1 MKGRKGKVLRWKD
14 LPVRWVL
21 VLAIAAVFLPSLS
34 AQAVTSTTTN
44 DVISQMRS
52 FRGQW
57 MTNIWTYARN
67 LFWLLAFIEF
77 AWSAIAL
84 ALDKT
89 DLQCWMAGLVRKLM
103 WIGAFY
109 ALLQN
114 GSTWIPAIID
124 SFELIGAGAAGMAGP
139 LDPGSVF
146 VQGLSIAGSL
156 LGGASASAF
165 MSGDIGSALICV
177 LGALIIVVSFVIIT
191 INFVVTL
198 VESYLVVSVGYLF
211 LGFGGSRWT
220 APYTERYIG
229 LAVSIGIKLVLL
241 YCIIAA
247 GSSLGTGW
255 EAQAAAIGTATSPAV
270 VAFDV
275 MGGSLIYMMLCWQ
288 IPKLFSSVLGGAPAL
303 TGGDLVAAGTA
314 VVGAGLA
321 AASLGAGAVAAAA
334 GAGAGAGGSALA
346 GTSAAAGAGAGG
358 SSAASAVS
366 AVGAGGSG
374 SGGASSVLAGS
385 SAAAGG
391 IVVAPPASS
400 AAVAAGVS
408 SGGTGEGGAVIAP
421 PPVRTGSESA
431 AVRTPTNGGNSPR
444 ENATSRSSDNGR
456 TGIDAFGGQ
465 PVAGSG
471 FESERSAAGFASAVP
486 SPSNSSSQS
495 HVVAPPTVQ
504 TSHRAEAGAATSA
517 EAGPVRSSAGSA
529 PDAGASAVADIS
541 SVGSRPQPGVQPPV
555 HRGNRLGG
563 PAAKARD
570 HLSHSSDAVRNVQL
584 NDGALPAS
592 PPRMP
597 IDDHE

>member
-1 MKGRKGKVLRWKD
+1 MKGRKGKVLRWKE
-14 LPVRWVL
+14 LPVRWVI
-21 VLAIAAVFLPSLS
+21 VLAIVAAFLPSWS

-57 MTNIWTYARN
+57 MTNVWTYARN

-77 AWSAIAL
+77 AWSVIAL

-103 WIGAFY
+103 WIGASY

-124 SFELIGAGAAGMAGP
+124 SFDLIGAGAAGMAGP

-156 LGGASASAF
+156 LAGASASAF
-165 MSGDIGSALICV
+165 MSGDIVSALICV

-247 GSSLGTGW
+247 GSSLGAGW
-255 EAQAAAIGTATSPAV
+255 EAQAATIGTATSPAV

-288 IPKLFSSVLGGAPAL
+288 IPKLFSSVLGGAPAF
-303 TGGDLVAAGTA
+303 TGGDLVTAGTA
-314 VVGAGLA
+314 GAGAGLA
-321 AASLGAGAVAAAA
+321 VASLGAGAVAA
-334 GAGAGAGGSALA
+334 AGGSALA
-346 GTSAAAGAGAGG
+346 GTSAAAGSGGGG

-366 AVGAGGSG
+366 AVGAGSR
-374 SGGASSVLAGS
+374 SAGGSSVLAGS
-385 SAAAGG
+385 SAAAG
-391 IVVAPPASS
+391 
-400 AAVAAGVS
+400 VS
-408 SGGTGEGGAVIAP
+408 CCFWT
-421 PPVRTGSESA
+421 
-431 AVRTPTNGGNSPR
+431 
-444 ENATSRSSDNGR
+444 
-456 TGIDAFGGQ
+456 
-465 PVAGSG
+465 
-471 FESERSAAGFASAVP
+471 
-486 SPSNSSSQS
+486 
-495 HVVAPPTVQ
+495 
-504 TSHRAEAGAATSA
+504 
-517 EAGPVRSSAGSA
+517 
-529 PDAGASAVADIS
+529 
-541 SVGSRPQPGVQPPV
+541 
-555 HRGNRLGG
+555 NRL
-563 PAAKARD
+563 KY
-570 HLSHSSDAVRNVQL
+570 SSETGRNSNEL
-584 NDGALPAS
+584 CDTMTAS
-592 PPRMP
+592 
-597 IDDHE
+597 

>member
-1 MKGRKGKVLRWKD
+1 MTGRSWKF
-14 LPVRWVL
+14 LSWRNFSVRWLALFVL
-21 VLAIAAVFLPSLS
+21 IAAVLPSLH
-34 AQAVTSTTTN
+34 AQAVTSTTAN
-44 DVISQMRS
+44 DILSQMRS

-57 MTNIWTYARN
+57 MTNVWTYARN

-77 AWSAIAL
+77 AWSVIAL

-146 VQGLSIAGSL
+146 VQGLTIASSL

-177 LGALIIVVSFVIIT
+177 IGALIIVCSFVIIT
-191 INFVVTL
+191 INFVVTI
-198 VESYLVVSVGYLF
+198 VESYLLVSVGYLF
-211 LGFGGSRWT
+211 LGFAGSRWT

-247 GSSLGTGW
+247 GSSLGAGW

-334 GAGAGAGGSALA
+334 GGGAAAGGSALA
-346 GTSAAAGAGAGG
+346 GTFAAASAGGGG

-366 AVGAGGSG
+366 SVGS
-374 SGGASSVLAGS
+374 
-385 SAAAGG
+385 
-391 IVVAPPASS
+391 
-400 AAVAAGVS
+400 
-408 SGGTGEGGAVIAP
+408 
-421 PPVRTGSESA
+421 
-431 AVRTPTNGGNSPR
+431 
-444 ENATSRSSDNGR
+444 
-456 TGIDAFGGQ
+456 
-465 PVAGSG
+465 
-471 FESERSAAGFASAVP
+471 
-486 SPSNSSSQS
+486 
-495 HVVAPPTVQ
+495 
-504 TSHRAEAGAATSA
+504 
-517 EAGPVRSSAGSA
+517 SSAGSA
-529 PDAGASAVADIS
+529 SVAGSGSTAAGAGTMVSPPSNSMAATASVSPGGNGGSVAPPPTLRTVNDAGAQRSGSSSNAASDDSAT
-541 SVGSRPQPGVQPPV
+541 SRSRDNAGQAIDS
-555 HRGNRLGG
+555 LG
-563 PAAKARD
+563 
-570 HLSHSSDAVRNVQL
+570 
-584 NDGALPAS
+584 
-592 PPRMP
+592 
-597 IDDHE
+597 

>member
-1 MKGRKGKVLRWKD
+1 MKGRKDKVLHGKVL
-14 LPVRWVL
+14 PVTCVIAA
-21 VLAIAAVFLPSLS
+21 AIAAAFLPSLS

-57 MTNIWTYARN
+57 MTNVWTYARN

-77 AWSAIAL
+77 AWSVIAL

-114 GSTWIPAIID
+114 GSTWIPSIID
-124 SFELIGAGAAGMAGP
+124 SFELIGAGAAGMAGR

-247 GSSLGTGW
+247 GSSLGAGW
-255 EAQAAAIGTATSPAV
+255 EAQAATIGTATSPAV

-314 VVGAGLA
+314 VVGAGLGV
-321 AASLGAGAVAAAA
+321 ASLGAGAVAAAA
-334 GAGAGAGGSALA
+334 GAGAAAGGSAIA
-346 GTSAAAGAGAGG
+346 GTAAAAGAGAGG

-366 AVGAGGSG
+366 AVGAGSV
-374 SGGASSVLAGS
+374 SAGGSSVVAGS
-385 SAAAGG
+385 SAAASGT
-391 IVVAPPASS
+391 VVAPPASS
-400 AAVAAGVS
+400 AAAPAGVS
-408 SGGTGEGGAVIAP
+408 SGGTGGGGTVIAP
-421 PPVRTGSESA
+421 PPVRTGSETA
-431 AVRTPTNGGNSPR
+431 ALRTPPPNGGSVAV
-444 ENATSRSSDNGR
+444 ENPKSSYGDNGR
-456 TGIDAFGGQ
+456 TAIESIGGQ
-465 PVAGSG
+465 TVAGSG
-471 FESERSAAGFASAVP
+471 FESDRPAAGFTSSVVP
-486 SPSNSSSQS
+486 PSSSSGQS
-495 HVVAPPTVQ
+495 HVVAPPAVP
-504 TSHRAEAGAATSA
+504 SAYRGEGGSVPA
-517 EAGPVRSSAGSA
+517 EAGPPRASAGSA

-555 HRGNRLGG
+555 RGNHLGG
-563 PAAKARD
+563 SAAKARD
-570 HLSHSSDAVRNVQL
+570 HLSHSSDAVRHVQL

-592 PPRMP
+592 PPKMP
-597 IDDHE
+597 IEDQE

>member
-14 LPVRWVL
+14 LPVRWVI
-21 VLAIAAVFLPSLS
+21 VLAITAAFLPSLS

-57 MTNIWTYARN
+57 MTNVWTYARN
-67 LFWLLAFIEF
+67 LFWLLALIEF
-77 AWSAIAL
+77 AWSVIAL

-89 DLQCWMAGLVRKLM
+89 DLQCWMAGLIRKLM

-146 VQGLSIAGSL
+146 VQGLSIAGSM

-247 GSSLGTGW
+247 GSSLGAGW
-255 EAQAAAIGTATSPAV
+255 EAQAATIGTATSPAV

-314 VVGAGLA
+314 VAGAGLA
-321 AASLGAGAVAAAA
+321 VASLGAGAVAAAA
-334 GAGAGAGGSALA
+334 GAGAAAGGSALA

-366 AVGAGGSG
+366 AVGAGSG
-374 SGGASSVLAGS
+374 SAGGSSVVAGS

-391 IVVAPPASS
+391 TVVAPPASS
-400 AAVAAGVS
+400 AAATAGVS
-408 SGGTGEGGAVIAP
+408 SGGTGGGGTVIAP
-421 PPVRTGSESA
+421 PPVRSGSETA
-431 AVRTPTNGGNSPR
+431 ALRTPPQNGGSGAV
-444 ENATSRSSDNGR
+444 ENPKSSYGDNGR
-456 TGIDAFGGQ
+456 TAIESIGGQ
-465 PVAGSG
+465 TVAGSG
-471 FESERSAAGFASAVP
+471 FESDRPAAGFTSSVVP
-486 SPSNSSSQS
+486 PSSSSGQS
-495 HVVAPPTVQ
+495 HVVAPPAVPTAQRGEGGSVP
-504 TSHRAEAGAATSA
+504 A
-517 EAGPVRSSAGSA
+517 EAGPARASAGSA

-541 SVGSRPQPGVQPPV
+541 SVGTRPQPGVQPPV
-555 HRGNRLGG
+555 RGNRLG
-563 PAAKARD
+563 ASALAKNDPPLLAK
-570 HLSHSSDAVRNVQL
+570 SDPQ
-584 NDGALPAS
+584 
-592 PPRMP
+592 
-597 IDDHE
+597 

>member
-1 MKGRKGKVLRWKD
+1 MTGRSWKF
-14 LPVRWVL
+14 LSWRNFSVRWLALFVL
-21 VLAIAAVFLPSLS
+21 IAAVLPSLH
-34 AQAVTSTTTN
+34 AQAVTSTTAN
-44 DVISQMRS
+44 DILSQMRS

-57 MTNIWTYARN
+57 MTNVWTYARN

-77 AWSAIAL
+77 AWSVIAL

-146 VQGLSIAGSL
+146 VQGLTIASSL

-177 LGALIIVVSFVIIT
+177 IGALIIVCSFVIIT
-191 INFVVTL
+191 INLVVTI
-198 VESYLVVSVGYLF
+198 VESYLIVSVGYLF

-247 GSSLGTGW
+247 GSSLGAGW

-321 AASLGAGAVAAAA
+321 AASLGAGAVAATA
-334 GAGAGAGGSALA
+334 GAGAAAGGSTLA

-366 AVGAGGSG
+366 AVGAGAGSA
-374 SGGASSVLAGS
+374 GGSSVVAGS
-385 SAAAGG
+385 SAAVGG
-391 IVVAPPASS
+391 SVVAPPASS
-400 AAVAAGVS
+400 AVTAAAVG
-408 SGGTGEGGAVIAP
+408 SGGTGGSGTVVAP
-421 PPVRTGSESA
+421 PPVRPATLG
-431 AVRTPTNGGNSPR
+431 TPTNSG
-444 ENATSRSSDNGR
+444 ENATSRYSD
-456 TGIDAFGGQ
+456 
-465 PVAGSG
+465 
-471 FESERSAAGFASAVP
+471 
-486 SPSNSSSQS
+486 
-495 HVVAPPTVQ
+495 
-504 TSHRAEAGAATSA
+504 
-517 EAGPVRSSAGSA
+517 
-529 PDAGASAVADIS
+529 
-541 SVGSRPQPGVQPPV
+541 
-555 HRGNRLGG
+555 
-563 PAAKARD
+563 
-570 HLSHSSDAVRNVQL
+570 
-584 NDGALPAS
+584 
-592 PPRMP
+592 
-597 IDDHE
+597 

>member
-1 MKGRKGKVLRWKD
+1 MKGRKGKVLRWKE
-14 LPVRWVL
+14 LPVRWVI
-21 VLAIAAVFLPSLS
+21 VLAIAAAFLPSLS

-77 AWSAIAL
+77 AWSVIAL

-247 GSSLGTGW
+247 GSSLGAGW
-255 EAQAAAIGTATSPAV
+255 EAQAATIGTATSPAV

-334 GAGAGAGGSALA
+334 GAGAAAGGPALG

-366 AVGAGGSG
+366 AVSAGSG
-374 SGGASSVLAGS
+374 SAGGSSVLAGS
-385 SAAAGG
+385 SAATGG
-391 IVVAPPASS
+391 TVVAPPASS
-400 AAVAAGVS
+400 AAAAAGVS
-408 SGGTGEGGAVIAP
+408 SGGTGGSAMAS
-421 PPVRTGSESA
+421 PPVRTGNETA
-431 AVRTPTNGGNSPR
+431 ALRTPGNGGSGTG
-444 ENATSRSSDNGR
+444 ENATSRSRDNGR
-456 TGIDAFGGQ
+456 IAIDGIGGQ

-471 FESERSAAGFASAVP
+471 FEPERPTAGFTSSVA
-486 SPSNSSSQS
+486 SPSTSSSSQS
-495 HVVAPPTVQ
+495 HVVAPPTVR
-504 TSHRAEAGAATSA
+504 TAPRAEGGATVPA

-529 PDAGASAVADIS
+529 PDGGASAVSDIS
-541 SVGSRPQPGVQPPV
+541 SVGTRPQPGVQPPV
-555 HRGNRLGG
+555 QRGNRLGG
-563 PAAKARD
+563 TAAKARD
-570 HLSHSSDAVRNVQL
+570 QLSHSSDAVRNVQL

>member
-1 MKGRKGKVLRWKD
+1 MKARKGKVLRWKE
-14 LPVRWVL
+14 LPVRWV
-21 VLAIAAVFLPSLS
+21 VVVAIAAVFLPPLS

-44 DVISQMRS
+44 DVLSQMRS

-57 MTNIWTYARN
+57 MTNVWTYARN

-77 AWSAIAL
+77 VWSAIAL

-114 GSTWIPAIID
+114 GATWIPAIID
-124 SFELIGAGAAGMAGP
+124 SFELIGAGAAGMTGP

-247 GSSLGTGW
+247 GSSLGAGW
-255 EAQAAAIGTATSPAV
+255 EAQAATIGTATSPAV

-321 AASLGAGAVAAAA
+321 AASLGAGAAAAAA
-334 GAGAGAGGSALA
+334 GAGAAAGGSALA
-346 GTSAAAGAGAGG
+346 GTSAAAGAGAGS

-366 AVGAGGSG
+366 AVGAGSA
-374 SGGASSVLAGS
+374 SAGGSSVLAGS

-391 IVVAPPASS
+391 TVVTPPASS
-400 AAVAAGVS
+400 AATAAGASS
-408 SGGTGEGGAVIAP
+408 SGMTGGGTAVAPPSVRARGETTSLRTSASGAGGEDASSHYGDSGRAAIEGLGGQSIAGSGFESERPSAAFTSPVASPSNSGSQSHVIAP
-421 PPVRTGSESA
+421 PPVRTA
-431 AVRTPTNGGNSPR
+431 HPA
-444 ENATSRSSDNGR
+444 
-456 TGIDAFGGQ
+456 
-465 PVAGSG
+465 
-471 FESERSAAGFASAVP
+471 
-486 SPSNSSSQS
+486 
-495 HVVAPPTVQ
+495 APP
-504 TSHRAEAGAATSA
+504 A
-517 EAGPVRSSAGSA
+517 EAGPGRSIGGSA
-529 PDAGASAVADIS
+529 PDGGASAVADIS
-541 SVGSRPQPGVQPPV
+541 SVGSRPQPGVHPPIQ
-555 HRGNRLGG
+555 RGNRLGG
-563 PAAKARD
+563 TAAKARD
-570 HLSHSSDAVRNVQL
+570 HLGHSSDAVRNIHL

-592 PPRMP
+592 PPRIP
-597 IDDHE
+597 IDDQE

>member
-1 MKGRKGKVLRWKD
+1 MTGRSWKF
-14 LPVRWVL
+14 LSWRNVSVRWLAVFVL
-21 VLAIAAVFLPSLS
+21 IAAVLPSLH
-34 AQAVTSTTTN
+34 AQAVTSTTAN
-44 DVISQMRS
+44 DILSQMRS

-57 MTNIWTYARN
+57 MTNVWTYARN

-77 AWSAIAL
+77 AWSVIAL

-124 SFELIGAGAAGMAGP
+124 SFELIGSGAAGMSGP

-146 VQGLSIAGSL
+146 VQGLTIAGSL

-247 GSSLGTGW
+247 GSSLGAAW
-255 EAQAAAIGTATSPAV
+255 EVQAAAIGTSTAPAV

-303 TGGDLVAAGTA
+303 TGGDLVASGTA
-314 VVGAGLA
+314 VVGAGMA

-334 GAGAGAGGSALA
+334 GAGAAAGSSALA
-346 GTSAAAGAGAGG
+346 GTSAAAGAGGGG

-366 AVGAGGSG
+366 SVGSASAG
-374 SGGASSVLAGS
+374 
-385 SAAAGG
+385 
-391 IVVAPPASS
+391 S
-400 AAVAAGVS
+400 AAVAGSGSTAAGAGTMVS
-408 SGGTGEGGAVIAP
+408 PPANSMAATASVSPSGNGGSVAP
-421 PPVRTGSESA
+421 PPTLGTVNDVGAQRSGSSSNA
-431 AVRTPTNGGNSPR
+431 ASHNS
-444 ENATSRSSDNGR
+444 ATSRSRDNVGQA
-456 TGIDAFGGQ
+456 IDSLGGQ
-465 PVAGSG
+465 SLVGSG
-471 FESERSAAGFASAVP
+471 FEADRPAAGFVSSVGATNASGDP
-486 SPSNSSSQS
+486 RP
-495 HVVAPPTVQ
+495 VAPPSTRPAPSV
-504 TSHRAEAGAATSA
+504 SA
-517 EAGPVRSSAGSA
+517 VSGDSSSSDVVGQRSSNTPTDG
-529 PDAGASAVADIS
+529 PSAVADVS
-541 SVGSRPQPGVQPPV
+541 SVSSHSQLNPKPPA
-555 HRGNRLGG
+555 RREDGFIRRK
-563 PAAKARD
+563 AASARD
-570 HLSHSSDAVRNVQL
+570 HLGGASEAVRRAQL
-584 NDGALPAS
+584 NDAALPGS

-597 IDDHE
+597 IDHDD

>member
-1 MKGRKGKVLRWKD
+1 MKGRNGKVLRWKE
-14 LPVRWVL
+14 LPVRWIA
-21 VLAIAAVFLPSLS
+21 VLAIAAALLPALS

-57 MTNIWTYARN
+57 MTNVWTYARN

-77 AWSAIAL
+77 AWSVIAL
-84 ALDKT
+84 TLDKT
-89 DLQCWMAGLVRKLM
+89 DLQCWMAGLVRKLI

-114 GSTWIPAIID
+114 GATWIPAIID

-247 GSSLGTGW
+247 GSSLGAGW
-255 EAQAAAIGTATSPAV
+255 EAQAATIGTATAPAV

-334 GAGAGAGGSALA
+334 GAGAAAGGSALA
-346 GTSAAAGAGAGG
+346 GTSAAAGAGG
-358 SSAASAVS
+358 SGASAASAVS
-366 AVGAGGSG
+366 AVGAGSA
-374 SGGASSVLAGS
+374 GGSSVVAGS

-391 IVVAPPASS
+391 SVVAPPARS
-400 AAVAAGVS
+400 AATAAAAGTN
-408 SGGTGEGGAVIAP
+408 SGGAGSGAVVAP
-421 PPVRTGSESA
+421 PPVRSGSETA
-431 AVRTPTNGGNSPR
+431 TLRTPTNSNGSG
-444 ENATSRSSDNGR
+444 ENATSHYKDNVPNSIAGL
-456 TGIDAFGGQ
+456 GGE
-465 PVAGSG
+465 PVTGSG
-471 FESERSAAGFASAVP
+471 FESERPASGFTSSVT
-486 SPSNSSSQS
+486 SSNSSTAS
-495 HVVAPPTVQ
+495 HIVTPPAVRTANRDTAAP
-504 TSHRAEAGAATSA
+504 AEA
-517 EAGPVRSSAGSA
+517 VQLRSSSSA
-529 PDAGASAVADIS
+529 SSPDAGASAVADIA
-541 SVGSRPQPGVQPPV
+541 SVGSRSQPGIQPPV
-555 HRGNRLGG
+555 QRGNRLGG
-563 PAAKARD
+563 TAAKARD
-570 HLSHSSDAVRNVQL
+570 HLNHSSDAVRNVQL

-597 IDDHE
+597 IDDE